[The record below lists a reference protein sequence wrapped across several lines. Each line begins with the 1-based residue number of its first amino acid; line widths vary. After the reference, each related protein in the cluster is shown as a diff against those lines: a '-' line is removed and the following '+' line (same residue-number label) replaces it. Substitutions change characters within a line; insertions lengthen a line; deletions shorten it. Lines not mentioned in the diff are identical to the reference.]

1 MDNYLI
7 DFHCNFSDIQIVR
20 IRINGREKCVRT
32 AETYLC
38 AKKRFINFLGHDIA
52 LSQMNGRC

>member
-7 DFHCNFSDIQIVR
+7 DFHCNFSDIQNVR

-32 AETYLC
+32 AETPTSVP
-38 AKKRFINFLGHDIA
+38 RSG
-52 LSQMNGRC
+52 S